1 MALAFAA
8 LPGVITSCLL
18 AWVLS
23 QVLGRQSE
31 ERQAHRIEIDGC
43 RQDMAELVRS
53 HREEMAAFNQARLE
67 EVANL
72 LQRIQ
77 APEAAVAQHAGQN
90 AQEDPE
96 RLDLEDDLAVVE
108 NYGQSLEQALSEIA
122 GRNQ

>member
-1 MALAFAA
+1 MELALAA

-23 QVLGRQSE
+23 QVLARQNE

-43 RQDMAELVRS
+43 RQDTAELVRS

-77 APEAAVAQHAGQN
+77 APEAAVAQHAGNN

-108 NYGQSLEQALSEIA
+108 NYEHSLKQALAEMV
-122 GRNQ
+122 GRSQ

>member
-1 MALAFAA
+1 MQLALIA

-23 QVLGRQSE
+23 QVLSRQNE
-31 ERQAHRIEIDGC
+31 ERQAHRIEVDGC

-108 NYGQSLEQALSEIA
+108 NYEQTLKQALTEMV
-122 GRNQ
+122 GRSQ